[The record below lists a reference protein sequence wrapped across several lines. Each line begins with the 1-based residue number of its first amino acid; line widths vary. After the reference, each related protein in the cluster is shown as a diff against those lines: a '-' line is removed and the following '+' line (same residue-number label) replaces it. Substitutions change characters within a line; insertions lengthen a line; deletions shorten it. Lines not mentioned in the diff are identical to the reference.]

1 MVNETP
7 TVAGVVART
16 APPLAVSGAPFLGV
30 TIPEWVGILTI
41 IYTTFQIL
49 RLLPKMYSCALCFSR
64 AWKCKKECKQ

>member
-1 MVNETP
+1 MLNDPP

-16 APPLAVSGAPFLGV
+16 APPLAVSATTVLGFTV
-30 TIPEWVGILTI
+30 PEWVGLLTI